1 MSFQVGQ
8 LRYTGKNCV
17 TELTSV
23 LSYQYT
29 NLTNNETSIAT
40 NFKDVL
46 VTPLNNSF
54 EKDKSYYFYI
64 AIPQD
69 MNYDLNFNIKLVKKQ
84 NNQVQY
90 YQFLRQ
96 LSVLRGGTAENVF
109 NIALYETTNGKVL
122 SMIPLEYQAGVT
134 TQKDKLYIQRLDN
147 NQVKFYLGTGST
159 AYLSTDKVN
168 LSQIVAS
175 WRQSEDTN
183 YSDFEIVFTPL
194 EEGFT
199 SILLELERSAEDY
212 SIQHTTETG
221 IEYGRYV
228 DISKISK
235 DKGQI
240 KLYSVNNLID
250 TIRAGATLSRIGVNS
265 CPGLLMA
272 INGEEIRVGPSGYYE
287 CDVIPITS
295 IGIVAG
301 NNNYENNWTL
311 DYTYDNE
318 KVI

>member
-17 TELTSV
+17 TELTPV
-23 LSYQYT
+23 LSYQST

-46 VTPLNNSF
+46 VTPFNNSF

-109 NIALYETTNGKVL
+109 NIALYETSDGKVL
-122 SMIPLEYQAGVT
+122 SMIPLEYQDGVT

-159 AYLSTDKVN
+159 AYLPTDKVN

-250 TIRAGATLSRIGVNS
+250 TIRAGVTLSRIGVNS
-265 CPGLLMA
+265 HPGLLMA